1 MKQFRIGVIAILC
14 FWAFTFPG
22 RAEDSK
28 SGEYTIGIDDVLDIA
43 ILRPEQLAISSAVS
57 SDGSINYPY
66 IGKVEVKGLT
76 LTEIQQQI
84 QSRLAEGF
92 MQYPVVSVTLR
103 ESRSRKFFVYGEV
116 MRPGG
121 YMIEANVTVLKAIS
135 MAGGFTKFGSSS
147 RVKVLRLRKDKP
159 GYEAIKIN
167 IKAVMNGK
175 ADADIVLRAGDTL
188 VVSEG
193 VF

>member
-1 MKQFRIGVIAILC
+1 MRQLRISVAAILC
-14 FWAFTFPG
+14 FLAFTFSV
-22 RAEDSK
+22 RAEDVK
-28 SGEYTIGIDDVLDIA
+28 PGEYTIGIDDVLDIA
-43 ILRPEQLAISSAVS
+43 ILRPEQLALSSTVS
-57 SDGSINYPY
+57 PDGSINYPY

-121 YMIEANVTVLKAIS
+121 YMIEDNVTVLRAIS

-159 GYEAIKIN
+159 GYEPIKIN
-167 IKAVMNGK
+167 IKEVMNGK
-175 ADADIVLRAGDTL
+175 ADADILLRPGDTV

>member
-1 MKQFRIGVIAILC
+1 MRQVRSIVLSILC
-14 FWAFTFPG
+14 LLAFTVFV

-28 SGEYTIGIDDVLDIA
+28 SIEYTIGIDDVLDIA
-43 ILRPEQLAISSAVS
+43 ILRPEQLAISSTVS
-57 SDGSINYPY
+57 PDGSINYPY

-76 LTEIQQQI
+76 LTEIQRQI
-84 QSRLAEGF
+84 QNRLAEGF

-121 YMIEANVTVLKAIS
+121 YMLEDKVTVLRAIS

-175 ADADIVLRAGDTL
+175 ADADILLRAGDTL

>member
-1 MKQFRIGVIAILC
+1 MKLVSIAVTAVVC
-14 FWAFTFPG
+14 FLAFTLSA
-22 RAEDSK
+22 RAEDVK
-28 SGEYTIGIDDVLDIA
+28 VAEYTVGVDDVLDIA
-43 ILRPEQLAISSAVS
+43 ILRPEELAVS
-57 SDGSINYPY
+57 ATVSPDGSINYPY
-66 IGKVEVKGLT
+66 IGKVEVKGLS

-84 QSRLAEGF
+84 QTRLAEGY
-92 MQYPVVSVTLR
+92 MQYPVVSASLK

-116 MRPGG
+116 MRPGV
-121 YMIEANVTVLKAIS
+121 YSLEDNVTVLRAIS
-135 MAGGFTKFGSSS
+135 IAGGFTKFGSSS

-167 IKAVMNGK
+167 VKAVMNGK
-175 ADADIVLRAGDTL
+175 PDADILLRSGDTV

>member
-1 MKQFRIGVIAILC
+1 MRQVCITVLSILC
-14 FWAFTFPG
+14 LLAFTAFG
-22 RAEDSK
+22 WAEDSK
-28 SGEYTIGIDDVLDIA
+28 SPEYTIGIDDVLDIA

-57 SDGSINYPY
+57 PDGSINYPY

-121 YMIEANVTVLKAIS
+121 YMLEDKVTVLRAIS

-175 ADADIVLRAGDTL
+175 AGADILLRAGDTV